1 MEEPGS
7 PFNIPKSRLS
17 PITTDSDHGNGSTRQ
32 LRVLESPKRISPNTD
47 KKKLQPSSPPTSLAP
62 RTKYPK
68 TSKRKSKRR
77 DGTSNNRHLIAKFGC
92 SQCEYRTNF
101 PHRLQ
106 RHKELHQKK
115 SDHQC
120 SYCSYSAKRKRDI
133 YSHMKNYHKSRTNQV
148 IVITPIKYF
157 TVS

>member
-7 PFNIPKSRLS
+7 PFNNPKSRLS
-17 PITTDSDHGNGSTRQ
+17 PITTYSDHENGSTRQ
-32 LRVLESPKRISPNTD
+32 LRVLESPSNNIPNSD
-47 KKKLQPSSPPTSLAP
+47 ERKPHPSSPTSLPPP

-68 TSKRKSKRR
+68 ESKKKSKRR
-77 DGTSNNRHLIAKFGC
+77 AENSNNQHFISKFGC

-101 PHRLQ
+101 PQRLQ

-148 IVITPIKYF
+148 VITPIKYLI
-157 TVS
+157 VP